1 MKINVQSIK
10 FDADQKLLDFI
21 DKKVGKLEKFFDNI
35 ISCDVALTVQPD
47 HGDNIISCDVALTV
61 QPDHG
66 KTVKVR
72 LGIPGDDLIIERT
85 APTFEDAVVDCVDVL
100 QDQIIKM
107 KEKRFGK

>member
-10 FDADQKLLDFI
+10 FDADQKLLD
-21 DKKVGKLEKFFDNI
+21 L
-35 ISCDVALTVQPD
+35 
-47 HGDNIISCDVALTV
+47 
-61 QPDHG
+61 
-66 KTVKVR
+66 TVKVR

-100 QDQIIKM
+100 QDQIKKM

>member
-1 MKINVQSIK
+1 MNINVQSIK

-35 ISCDVALTVQPD
+35 IST
-47 HGDNIISCDVALTV
+47 DVALTV

-66 KTVKVR
+66 KTVKIR
-72 LGIPGDDLIIERT
+72 LGIPGDDLVIERT
-85 APTFEDAVVDCVDVL
+85 AATFEDAVVDCVDVL
-100 QDQIIKM
+100 QDLIKKT

>member
-35 ISCDVALTVQPD
+35 IKLEKFF
-47 HGDNIISCDVALTV
+47 DNIISCDVALTV

-100 QDQIIKM
+100 QDQIVKM

>member
-47 HGDNIISCDVALTV
+47 HGKTCGLRRCPPG
-61 QPDHG
+61 PDQ
-66 KTVKVR
+66 
-72 LGIPGDDLIIERT
+72 
-85 APTFEDAVVDCVDVL
+85 ED
-100 QDQIIKM
+100 
-107 KEKRFGK
+107 KREEIR

>member
-1 MKINVQSIK
+1 MFNRSNSMQIRNCST
-10 FDADQKLLDFI
+10 
-21 DKKVGKLEKFFDNI
+21 
-35 ISCDVALTVQPD
+35 C
-47 HGDNIISCDVALTV
+47 
-61 QPDHG
+61 

-85 APTFEDAVVDCVDVL
+85 APTFEDAVVDCADVL

>member
-47 HGDNIISCDVALTV
+47 HG
-61 QPDHG
+61 

-85 APTFEDAVVDCVDVL
+85 APTFEDAVVERTAPTFEDAVVDCVDVL
-100 QDQIIKM
+100 QDQIKKM

>member
-47 HGDNIISCDVALTV
+47 HG
-61 QPDHG
+61 

-72 LGIPGDDLIIERT
+72 LGIPLLSRTRWLT
-85 APTFEDAVVDCVDVL
+85 APMSSRT
-100 QDQIIKM
+100 
-107 KEKRFGK
+107 R

>member
-47 HGDNIISCDVALTV
+47 HGE
-61 QPDHG
+61 
-66 KTVKVR
+66 VR
-72 LGIPGDDLIIERT
+72 QIVPRT
-85 APTFEDAVVDCVDVL
+85 TYRFSVTRGCPTAGRS
-100 QDQIIKM
+100 
-107 KEKRFGK
+107 RFLWR

>member
-10 FDADQKLLDFI
+10 FDADQKLLDF
-21 DKKVGKLEKFFDNI
+21 
-35 ISCDVALTVQPD
+35 
-47 HGDNIISCDVALTV
+47 LTV

-100 QDQIIKM
+100 QDQIKKM